1 MPQKPVEHVPWLP
14 RQPVQQSLPTFNTVP
29 GGGEATGDGGGG
41 EGEGGGGEGG
51 GGTGGGGDGGGLG
64 LAGDTKG
71 GGGDA
76 TNGGGDG
83 GGGDGA
89 GGGGEGGGGEGGG
102 VGSGGG
108 LEGAMQTSAK
118 QVARQF
124 CALMTAMGGWRR
136 RHAAVEIRLARI
148 ALRCRLSSPRHSSNR
163 SRPGSCRYRNTAP
176 AEVVAAGAAAAQ
188 PTSRRPRSSGS
199 RSLTSRF
206 HTRPAS

>member
-14 RQPVQQSLPTFNTVP
+14 RQPVQQSLPTFNTVL

-76 TNGGGDG
+76 TAGGGDG

-89 GGGGEGGGGEGGG
+89 GGGGDGGGGDGGG

-124 CALMTAMGGWRR
+124 CALMTAMGGDGGGATQQWRYCWHWAMQLEVDR
-136 RHAAVEIRLARI
+136 AGSVQQPLQPRLMSTRE
-148 ALRCRLSSPRHSSNR
+148 H
-163 SRPGSCRYRNTAP
+163 GTGGGGGGGGGG
-176 AEVVAAGAAAAQ
+176 GAADVAEATQ
-188 PTSRRPRSSGS
+188 QW
-199 RSLTSRF
+199 
-206 HTRPAS
+206 